1 MLGTIV
7 GVRERSQLSLHINQT
22 RRIQLASR
30 IANGTG
36 FTVRCKQR
44 ENVVTADYFTSASI
58 PAITATGTTT
68 TSLTL
73 TGDDMK
79 TFGSLVQGRPAFSW
93 VPMASGA
100 KGQNLNANRMEVADI
115 SIKNV
120 FVGEQTLTSSTSVVR
135 INQTPALIRVKGK
148 MKIEDSD
155 FTSAAAA
162 GTVTELECAD
172 TTLKSKVAMRNIN
185 STSPAQPANVTPP
198 ASGAAYI
205 NLDAY
210 PQDIVW
216 SGGTLTTPFVE
227 VSTDDG
233 TTWVQVWFENGGG
246 ALTSQPGDQI
256 RWTYSSAPTIRK
268 IPRK

>member
-1 MLGTIV
+1 VPRQDRRGCSYLDAGNHRRCAGTVTAITTPTAYQSDR
-7 GVRERSQLSLHINQT
+7 G
-22 RRIQLASR
+22 IQLASR

-120 FVGEQTLTSSTSVVR
+120 VVGEQTLTSSTSVAR

-185 STSPAQPANVTPP
+185 PTSPAQPANVTPP

-216 SGGTLTTPFVE
+216 SGGTR
-227 VSTDDG
+227 DDAIRRSEHRRRHD
-233 TTWVQVWFENGGG
+233 VG
-246 ALTSQPGDQI
+246 AGVVRE
-256 RWTYSSAPTIRK
+256 RWRGSDLSAW
-268 IPRK
+268 